1 MPSRVLMVS
10 LCLGTLP
17 LCGVMPAGAQ
27 ANLVPNPGFEL
38 ADGDAP
44 AFWEMRTPT
53 DEVRELS
60 WSAEVAHSGRHSMCI
75 RNNAAVISR
84 WRTGYLGDL
93 VIKPGSR
100 CELSG
105 WVKSAALEGV
115 AHLRLYFMSPSGE
128 ILAQPDSER
137 VSGDSDWTRVTL
149 TTTAPA
155 VPSYSMV
162 YLEMNGRGTAW
173 YDDLVLSAE
182 RGGEVLGG
190 ERKAPV
196 CGPED
201 FWELKGFERTRRGD
215 AYCLQ
220 LPPEVTEGTALLYFT
235 GDTGRYD
242 VKVAYLDEPDGA
254 ATISASLNGKELGSK
269 TLNEVTEGTADVRK
283 EWTLKGVDLQRNSKL
298 VLRGKADVGEY
309 CRLLSVSFAPAGG
322 FSGVLLG
329 ADQLPPPP
337 SLLVYQGASEVAAG
351 RSMVAAFLDKYATGP
366 RNAER
371 EAQLAAL
378 KTPADWLAYQKGLR
392 ARLAEYLGPFPAR
405 TPLNPRVVGTVEREG
420 YAIEK
425 VIYESCPGYFV
436 TANFYRPKGR
446 TFPVPGVI
454 FVCGHSNEGKGWV
467 LYHETCLGLVQKG
480 YAVLAIDPQG
490 QGERSEYFE
499 PETLKNL
506 VGTTVPQHHQ
516 LLRPSFLVGQTLGGY
531 RTWDAIRGVDYLV
544 SRPEVN
550 AEQLAAVGNSGGGQ
564 MALLVTAADERIKV
578 CAAAHPGGSCENT
591 YLNGISLRDKEVL
604 SLIAPRPCR
613 FIVGKD
619 SGETHHVPRAA
630 DMQRF
635 YVGMGYGTD
644 RCEVK
649 WVDGIHDM
657 KQPKREAAYEWLN
670 HWLGKEAEGT
680 AEAKLEPLTAQE
692 LWCTESGFAVKSLG
706 GATGQAL
713 NQRRLAEIA
722 PHRVAPA
729 SASEAQ
735 RQAEAL
741 RKAVLARLG
750 LHVAANRPAPE
761 VRVLREVTGSGFTAQ
776 MLTLQAEPGINL
788 PAVLLQPQ
796 SPRPGAPVV
805 IHAAERGKPTR
816 YDLPSLPLS
825 LCRAGY
831 VVLSVDVRDEGESD
845 PMAGQY
851 PASAAGYVPTQ
862 WSKDT
867 RSITAYGCLG
877 RTMIGMQA
885 YDVLRACDYLRTR
898 PDLGGR
904 KTVLVGEGLGGVWA
918 LLAGALDSTVSQVV
932 TLHTLC
938 SLRQLIENPY
948 HEVYDYFWMPSALAD
963 FDLPELAA
971 LVAPRR
977 ALWIDPVEA
986 MNRPVTAKDFGRYAG
1001 WSQEMA
1007 TALGGSLECVA
1018 TGEGTLDQTSA
1029 EVLRALQTR

>member
-1 MPSRVLMVS
+1 MSSRRLIVS
-10 LCLGTLP
+10 LCLGALP
-17 LCGVMPAGAQ
+17 LCGVMPAEAQ
-27 ANLVPNPGFEL
+27 ANLAPNPGFEL
-38 ADGDAP
+38 VDGDAP

-75 RNNAAVISR
+75 RNNTAAISR

-93 VIKPGSR
+93 VIRPGSR

-105 WVKSAALEGV
+105 WVKSAGLEGA

-155 VPSYSMV
+155 VPSYAMI

-173 YDDLVLSAE
+173 YDDLVLIAE

-196 CGPED
+196 CGPDD
-201 FWELKGFERTRRGD
+201 FWELKGFERSRRGD
-215 AYCLQ
+215 VYCLQ
-220 LPPEVTEGTALLYFT
+220 LPPEVPEGTALLYFT

-254 ATISASLNGKELGSK
+254 ATLSASLNGKELGSK

-298 VLRGKADVGEY
+298 LLTGKADVGEY
-309 CRLLSVSFAPAGG
+309 CRVLSVSFAPAGG
-322 FSGVLLG
+322 FAGVLLG

-337 SLLVYQGASEVAAG
+337 SLLVYQGASAVAAG
-351 RSMVAAFLDKYATGP
+351 RSMVGAFLDRYATGP
-366 RNAER
+366 RKAER

-378 KTPADWLAYQKGLR
+378 KTPADWFAYQKGLR

-405 TPLNPRVVGTVEREG
+405 TPLNPQVVGTIEREG

-446 TFPVPGVI
+446 AFPVPGVI

-467 LYHETCLGLVQKG
+467 LYHETCLGLVMKG

-490 QGERSEYFE
+490 QGERSEYFDA
-499 PETLKNL
+499 ETLKNL

-591 YLNGISLRDKEVL
+591 YLNGISLSDKEVL

-657 KQPKREAAYEWLN
+657 RQPKREAAYEWLN
-670 HWLGKEAEGT
+670 RWMGKEADGT
-680 AEAKLEPLTAQE
+680 AEAKLEPLTAQQ

-706 GATGQAL
+706 GATGQTL

-729 SASEAQ
+729 SAPEAQ
-735 RQAEAL
+735 KQAETL

-761 VRVLREVTGSGFTAQ
+761 VRAVREVTGPGFTAQ
-776 MLTLQAEPGINL
+776 MLTLQAEPGISL

-796 SPRPGAPVV
+796 SPRPDAPVV

-825 LCRAGY
+825 LCRQGY
-831 VVLSVDVRDEGESD
+831 VVLSVDVRDAGETD

-885 YDVLRACDYLRTR
+885 YDLLRACDHLRTR
-898 PDLGGR
+898 SDLGGR

-918 LLAGALDSTVSQVV
+918 LLAGALDPTVSQVV

-938 SLRQLIENPY
+938 SLRQLIESPY

-963 FDLPELAA
+963 FDLPELAT

-986 MNRPVTAKDFGRYAG
+986 MNKPATVGDFERYAG
-1001 WSQEMA
+1001 WSQKVA
-1007 TALGGSLECVA
+1007 RALGGSLECVA
-1018 TGEGTLDQTSA
+1018 TEEGTLDQTSA